1 MTVLDDVEQDRTLL
15 GVELDKEQVVE
26 YQKLAS
32 FDFLELCLKTV
43 LDLGHLEQS
52 EKLGRVGV
60 ECAYASFAGLVAQ
73 GTGEEAFA
81 CAGKSCYEEILS
93 VADEVKS
100 GQTFHLVA
108 VKTAADRIVD
118 FLEICLVTER
128 SVLCQSRYRRLR
140 AVVPLAAEK
149 H

>member
-1 MTVLDDVEQDRTLL
+1 MLSPVSSMEWAEWTIRSRIASATVGSPTMSYQLDDGYCEVII
-15 GVELDKEQVVE
+15 
-26 YQKLAS
+26 
-32 FDFLELCLKTV
+32 
-43 LDLGHLEQS
+43 
-52 EKLGRVGV
+52 GV

>member
-32 FDFLELCLKTV
+32 FDFLEFCLKTV

-52 EKLGRVGV
+52 EKLGCVGV

-81 CAGKSCYEEILS
+81 CAGRSCYEEILS

-108 VKTAADRIVD
+108 VKTAADRIVY
-118 FLEICLVTER
+118 FL
-128 SVLCQSRYRRLR
+128 
-140 AVVPLAAEK
+140 
-149 H
+149 